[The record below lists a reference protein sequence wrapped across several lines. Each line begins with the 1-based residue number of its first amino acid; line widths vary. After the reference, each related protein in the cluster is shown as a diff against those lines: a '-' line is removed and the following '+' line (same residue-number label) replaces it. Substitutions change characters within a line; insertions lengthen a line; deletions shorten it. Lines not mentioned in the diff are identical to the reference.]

1 MHGHSNQI
9 NSSTQLDALYAAEK
23 AAATRQAERT
33 RKRLL
38 ESASKLAG
46 ESDSGDACV
55 VKLGTHEESQEQAK
69 QQNQQNQASGE
80 NQKEPADSKSAR
92 SSVSAWA

>member
-9 NSSTQLDALYAAEK
+9 NLSTQLDALYATEK

-46 ESDSGDACV
+46 ESDSEEGCV
-55 VKLGTHEESQEQAK
+55 VKLGAHEESQEQAK
-69 QQNQQNQASGE
+69 QQNQQNQASRKKP
-80 NQKEPADSKSAR
+80 KEPMDSKRAN